1 MRNVTKSGILCRSG
15 SCKAEMAGRGR
26 HKIATLSRISASV
39 IPRNNLSKFKQWPE
53 ILLFQKRSIGTHVPM
68 EAIPA
73 AKSHATEVAPKTVV
87 ARLKDEVV
95 KMRR

>member
-1 MRNVTKSGILCRSG
+1 M
-15 SCKAEMAGRGR
+15 
-26 HKIATLSRISASV
+26 
-39 IPRNNLSKFKQWPE
+39 
-53 ILLFQKRSIGTHVPM
+53 FQKRSIGIHVSM

-95 KMRR
+95 KTRR